1 MASKSN
7 AGFKSHFTAQD
18 EVDKEMRS
26 KCASIYV
33 CMRVCT
39 YVCMYVGR

>member
-7 AGFKSHFTAQD
+7 AVFKSHFRAQD
-18 EVDKEMRS
+18 EVDKEMRN

-33 CMRVCT
+33 CMCVCT